1 VNAEPMRFKA
11 SGQVMVDKPA
21 TLRESYERGLRE
33 LHDTYYAEPS
43 GRDVAARR
51 SDMIDELIQ
60 RIAAGVLGDVLG
72 GTLASLKGVA
82 VLALGGYGR
91 RALCPASDI
100 DLMILHRLKN
110 RVHITQI
117 SEELFYP
124 LWDLGLE
131 VGHGTRTLKES
142 LRMAASDFEVRTSLL
157 EARLITGDNALLE
170 ELQLGLTRQIRAK
183 GGGRFLENILAE
195 NERRHLQYGQ
205 AAYLLEPDI
214 KDGEGGLR
222 DIQAIIWS
230 AKGLFGIASLNGLA
244 KEGYLSAFDARAL
257 EQAYEFMLMVRTY
270 LHHTAER
277 KTDRLFFEYQ
287 AEIAKGL
294 GFKKSA
300 GSSGVE
306 NFMRR
311 FYTHASAV
319 ERISRGFW
327 DQLKDALLNPVYA
340 TLASDSIN
348 IAGGIVLRGGRLSLA
363 STDAVRDSPGSEI
376 KLFRLALEHDYPL
389 DFKKLDLVREGLENL
404 PRPDTWTREMR
415 DDFIEIL
422 KAGSRALP
430 ALGCMDHLGLLSRYI
445 PEWEHVVCL
454 PQHDAYHLYTVDMHS
469 FLTVAELQKMG
480 AGNYDSTNPL
490 LRELYGEIE
499 RIDLLLIAALLHDIG
514 KGGGHE
520 HSKRGSKMVKDVSAR
535 MGFTARE
542 GRVISM
548 LVEHHLLL
556 PGTAMRRD
564 LNDENVIIEPASTI
578 ADRQTAK
585 MLYLIS
591 IADALAT
598 GPKAW
603 DAWKDI
609 LMRELFSKVI
619 HVIESGEYT
628 TKKSIERRKKTASSV
643 KSSLAGRYEN
653 TEIEAFL
660 ARMPPSYLQSQTS
673 DDIIRHFKLM
683 RDGREGREAIGIS
696 ARRKDRVCELTLVA
710 PDQPGLFCKVSGV
723 LALNGVNI
731 LGAQV
736 YTRSDGVA
744 LDIFRIASY
753 FDKNVD
759 EDAWDKIKTDIT
771 RALAG
776 KISLEY
782 RVAEKA
788 KRYKGNGMTK
798 HALKKSPEVRIDNTS
813 SDFYTIIEV
822 HAEDRIGLLYTI
834 TRVMYDLRLDIH
846 LAKVSTS
853 VDKVVDVFYVW
864 DVNGQKLDDAEQ
876 IDDVKKA
883 ILMALG

>member
-1 VNAEPMRFKA
+1 MLFKT
-11 SGQVMVDKPA
+11 SEQVTVDKRT
-21 TLRESYERGLRE
+21 TLRENYERSLRE
-33 LHDTYYAEPS
+33 LHNTYDAEPS

-60 RIAAGVLGDVLG
+60 NIAAGVLGDVLG

-91 RALCPASDI
+91 RELCPASDI

-142 LRMAASDFEVRTSLL
+142 LRMAASDFEVQTSLL

-170 ELQLGLTRQIRAK
+170 ELQLGLTRQIRAR
-183 GGGRFLENILAE
+183 GGVRFLENILAE

-230 AKGLFGIASLNGLA
+230 AKGLFGITSLNGLD

-257 EQAYEFMLMVRTY
+257 ERAYEFMLMVRTY

-294 GFKKSA
+294 GFKKST

-327 DQLKDALLNPVYA
+327 DQLKDTLLNPVYA

-363 STDAVRDSPGSEI
+363 SADAVRDYPGSEI

-389 DFKKLDLVREGLENL
+389 DFKKLDLVREGLEDL
-404 PRPDTWTREMR
+404 PRPDTWTRQVR

-430 ALGCMDHLGLLSRYI
+430 ALGTMDHLGLLSRYI

-469 FLTVAELQKMG
+469 FLTVAELQKIG

-499 RIDLLLIAALLHDIG
+499 RTDLLVVAALLHDVG
-514 KGGGHE
+514 KGAGHE
-520 HSKRGSKMVKDVSAR
+520 HSKRGSKMVKDVCAR
-535 MGFTARE
+535 MGFTTAECR
-542 GRVISM
+542 ILST
-548 LVEHHLLL
+548 LVGQHLLL
-556 PGTAMRRD
+556 PDTAMRRD
-564 LNDENVIIEPASTI
+564 LNDENVIIELASTI
-578 ADRQTAK
+578 ADGQIAK
-585 MLYLIS
+585 MLYLLS

-609 LMRELFSKVI
+609 LMRELFSKVHHI
-619 HVIESGEYT
+619 IESGEYT
-628 TKKSIERRKKTASSV
+628 SKKSIERRKKIASSV
-643 KSSLAGRYEN
+643 KSSLAERYEN

-660 ARMPPSYLQSQTS
+660 AQMPPSYLQSQTS

-683 RDGREGREAIGIS
+683 RDGRETIGIS
-696 ARRKDRVCELTLVA
+696 AQRKDSVCELTLVA
-710 PDQPGLFCKVSGV
+710 ADEPGLFCKVSGV

-736 YTRSDGVA
+736 YTRSDGTA

-759 EDAWDKIKTDIT
+759 EDVWDKIKTDIK

-788 KRYKGNGMTK
+788 KRYKGNGVTK
-798 HALKKSPEVRIDNTS
+798 QALKKSPEVRIDNTS
-813 SDFYTIIEV
+813 SDFYTVIEV
-822 HAEDRIGLLYTI
+822 HAEDRIGLLYSI

-864 DVNGQKLDDAEQ
+864 DINGQKLDDAEQ

-883 ILMALG
+883 ILMALE